1 MTRAIS
7 EEEFAGLLRTIKRS
21 AWRLE
26 TLDAYALNSEQADFE
41 RFLAGTPGPP
51 PWQAWLDQVTSQTAQ
66 GMTVAR
72 VRVLAEPPTDYQRWM
87 LWAQP
92 WYSRAREEIRYMPR
106 SRAAA
111 LGLPLEV
118 DWWLLDEEQVV
129 LMYFGDAGEIIGKVL
144 VTEPGVVARYRQWRD
159 LAVRNS
165 STAEEVA
172 AA

>member
-7 EEEFAGLLRTIKRS
+7 EEEFAELLRTIKRS

-26 TLDAYALNSEQADFE
+26 TLGTYAVDSERADYE
-41 RFLAGTPGPP
+41 RFLAGKPGPP
-51 PWQAWLDQVTSQTAQ
+51 PWQGWLDQVASQTAQ

-72 VRVLAEPPTDYQRWM
+72 VRILAEPPTDYQRWM

-92 WYSRAREEIRYMPR
+92 WYSQAREEMRYMPR
-106 SRAAA
+106 SRASA

-118 DWWLLDEEQVV
+118 DWWLLDEERVV
-129 LMYFGDAGEIIGKVL
+129 LMYFTDAGEIIGKVL
-144 VTEPGVVARYRQWRD
+144 VTEPGIVARYREWRD